1 MMKCTAIL
9 GSPRINGNTEI
20 LINEA
25 IRAVKEEG
33 CPVELFRPH
42 GMDLAPCSNCG
53 GCEETGR
60 CVIDDDMNEV
70 YRAIYTSDRF
80 IVASPIFF
88 FGLTAQLKG
97 LIDRCQAL
105 WCEKYLLGRPIPEG
119 QEGRKGLLIMVGG
132 MDKEIGFTSAGATAT
147 AFFRTISVPKHETV
161 YFTKVDSIGAIREHP
176 TALRDVYNA
185 AKRLIL

>member
-1 MMKCTAIL
+1 MKVTAIL
-9 GSPRINGNTEI
+9 GSPRVNGNTEI
-20 LINEA
+20 LLNEA

-53 GCEETGR
+53 GCDTTGR
-60 CVIDDDMNEV
+60 CIIEDDMEAV
-70 YRAIYTSDRF
+70 YRAIHTSARF

-88 FGLTAQLKG
+88 FGLTAQIKG

-105 WCEKYLLGRPIPEG
+105 WCEKYLLRRPIPEG
-119 QEGRKGLLIMVGG
+119 QEGRKGLLLMVGG
-132 MDKEIGFTSAGATAT
+132 MDKEAGFKSGGATAT

-161 YFTKVDSIGAIREHP
+161 YFTKVDSQGAILGHP
-176 TALRDVYNA
+176 TALKDVYEA
-185 AKRLIL
+185 AKRLVL